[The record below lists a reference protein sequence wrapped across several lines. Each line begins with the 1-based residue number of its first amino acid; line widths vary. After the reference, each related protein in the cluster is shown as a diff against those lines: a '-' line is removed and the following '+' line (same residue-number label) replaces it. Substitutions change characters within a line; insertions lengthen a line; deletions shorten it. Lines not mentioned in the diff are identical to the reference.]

1 MRKGEVRECEYV
13 IEREVERGRERERE
27 TQREGESGLN
37 ESKTELDKLVF
48 SCILWISCEQEKISK
63 ADWLDQGATP
73 WVRMSF
79 CPLAFS

>member
-27 TQREGESGLN
+27 RERERDTQREGESGLN
-37 ESKTELDKLVF
+37 EAKTELDKLVF

-79 CPLAFS
+79 